1 MKGTL
6 LALVLTLLT
15 LPVLA
20 QPASDDEV
28 NRVAARLYCPVCEN
42 VPLDD
47 CETAA
52 CRQWKAEIR
61 HQLDA
66 GQSPQAIIDDF
77 VARFGQ
83 QVVGTPTDPTLR
95 ALALLTPWA
104 LALGTLLPGALLLR
118 RWARQR
124 KTATPSQDAL
134 EAQDAQN
141 DYRARV
147 EADLRAGR

>member
-28 NRVAARLYCPVCEN
+28 NRVAARLYCPVCEY

-104 LALGTLLPGALLLR
+104 LALGALLPGALLLR

-147 EADLRAGR
+147 EADLHARR

>member
-1 MKGTL
+1 MKGII
-6 LALVLTLLT
+6 LALVLTLLA
-15 LPVLA
+15 LPAFA

-28 NRVAARLYCPVCEN
+28 NKVAARLYCPVCEN

-47 CETAA
+47 CETPA
-52 CRQWKAEIR
+52 CRQWRAEIR
-61 HQLDA
+61 FQLDA
-66 GQSPQAIIDDF
+66 GQSSQAIVDDF

-95 ALALLTPWA
+95 ALALVTPWA
-104 LALGTLLPGALLLR
+104 LALGALLPGALLLR

-124 KTATPSQDAL
+124 KTASLPLDAYEEQDP
-134 EAQDAQN
+134 QN

-147 EADLRAGR
+147 EADLRARR

>member
-1 MKGTL
+1 MKGIL
-6 LALVLTLLT
+6 PALVLLLLT
-15 LPVLA
+15 LPALA
-20 QPASDDEV
+20 QPVSDDEV

-66 GQSPQAIIDDF
+66 GQSPRAIVDDF

-95 ALALLTPWA
+95 ALALVTPWA
-104 LALGTLLPGALLLR
+104 LALGALLPGALLLR
-118 RWARQR
+118 RWARRQQQS
-124 KTATPSQDAL
+124 TPSQSAA

-147 EADLRAGR
+147 EADLRARR